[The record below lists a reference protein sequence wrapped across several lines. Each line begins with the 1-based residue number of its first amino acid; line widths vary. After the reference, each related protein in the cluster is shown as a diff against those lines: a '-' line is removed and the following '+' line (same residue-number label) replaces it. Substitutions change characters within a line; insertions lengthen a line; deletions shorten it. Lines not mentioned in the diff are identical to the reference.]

1 MKNIC
6 SEFGKTRQAY
16 YRHRSICERRKKEE
30 EMILDKVREYR
41 LEQPYVG
48 GRKIKKMLQQ
58 DNIIVGRDRLFSF
71 LRNNDLLVKKK
82 RKSRRTTNSLHRFY
96 CYKNLIKDLEITRP
110 NQVFVSDITYIR
122 TLHSFQYLFL
132 ITDYHSRKIVGYDVS
147 DSLAID
153 GGIRALKMALKD
165 VDDKGELIHHSDRG
179 IQYCSNAY
187 TDLLKQKGVQ
197 ISMTEED
204 HVYENALA
212 ERVNGILKEEFCLGE
227 TIVSKE
233 VVELLVKDAI
243 QTYNRKRLH
252 MSLNY
257 KTPESVYAA

>member
-16 YRHRSICERRKKEE
+16 YKHRLIWESRKKEE
-30 EMILDKVREYR
+30 EMILSKVREYR

-48 GRKIKKMLQQ
+48 GRKIKRMLQQ
-58 DNIIVGRDRLFSF
+58 NNMKVGRDRLFSI
-71 LRNNDLLVKKK
+71 LRDNDLLVKKK

-153 GGIRALKMALKD
+153 GGIKALKMALKG
-165 VDDKGELIHHSDRG
+165 VKDKKNLIHHSDRG

-187 TDLLKQKGVQ
+187 TDLLKQQGVN
-197 ISMTEED
+197 ISMTEKD

-243 QTYNRKRLH
+243 KTYNRKRLH